1 MQNAVISND
10 QDIAEFINPLACNA
24 EAFAQVIG
32 EILQTGMPVT
42 NKAII
47 SALITRLELEND
59 VEKLNV
65 YRQLL
70 EMVVNKTP
78 DDLAI

>member
-1 MQNAVISND
+1 MQNAAISH
-10 QDIAEFINPLACNA
+10 DIEEDFKPASYNA
-24 EAFAQVIG
+24 EVFAQVIG

-47 SALITRLELEND
+47 SVLISRLELEND
-59 VEKLNV
+59 VTQLDI

-70 EMVVNKTP
+70 EKVVNKTP
-78 DDLAI
+78 DDLAF